1 MLNLLLPLLLQV
13 AAPDA
18 AQATET
24 PAVTTELPA
33 PVKPGATPEP
43 PKVVC
48 TMEPVTG
55 TRARKKKVCRTAAY
69 ERGSERTTE
78 YFRQMMQ
85 GSGNITPPLPK
96 GIGG

>member
-1 MLNLLLPLLLQV
+1 MLTFLLPLLLQV
-13 AAPDA
+13 SAPDA

-24 PAVTTELPA
+24 AAVTTELPA
-33 PVKPGATPEP
+33 PVKPDAKPEA

-55 TRARKKKVCRTAAY
+55 TRAKKKRVCRTAAY
-69 ERGSERTTE
+69 ERGSERTRE
-78 YFRQMMQ
+78 YFRQLMT

>member
-1 MLNLLLPLLLQV
+1 MLTLLLPLLLQIS
-13 AAPDA
+13 APEA

-24 PAVTTELPA
+24 PTATVELPA
-33 PVKPGATPEP
+33 PVKPDASPEP

-69 ERGSERTTE
+69 EKGSQRTTE
-78 YFRQMMQ
+78 YFRQLMQ